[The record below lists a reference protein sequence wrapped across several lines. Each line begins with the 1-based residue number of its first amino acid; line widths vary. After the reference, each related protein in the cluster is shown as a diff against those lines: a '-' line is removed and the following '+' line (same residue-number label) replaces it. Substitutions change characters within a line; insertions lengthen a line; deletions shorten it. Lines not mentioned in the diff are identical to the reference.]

1 MTDIR
6 ISHMHLLAVSLL
18 VLPATSHAQ
27 AVQVP
32 NGAALCLPA
41 GATAP
46 VPCGAAR
53 AGQTIRLR
61 VATTSLPTG
70 PITLLFAEENAA
82 AGRAPARA
90 LLTVPGGR
98 SLDGG
103 YDVVV
108 PRELC
113 AGRAQ
118 ANGNFDIQYLMSD
131 VNQADGSGPSLGAL
145 TIAC

>member
-1 MTDIR
+1 M
-6 ISHMHLLAVSLL
+6 
-18 VLPATSHAQ
+18 
-27 AVQVP
+27 
-32 NGAALCLPA
+32 
-41 GATAP
+41 
-46 VPCGAAR
+46 
-53 AGQTIRLR
+53 
-61 VATTSLPTG
+61 ATTSLPTG

-145 TIAC
+145 TIACWPKSDRHHQLADRLTRGHGGDRLAAALERLGAR